1 MPDLF
6 LLFNH
11 AMTRLQ
17 ETGAR
22 QELNV
27 DRIVSPP
34 AAVQGL
40 WSNVPPELESLAPYL
55 RPVLQWLGGEAR
67 PGDYVLV
74 QGDFGACCLV
84 SRHTQS
90 LGCIPIYS
98 TTFRQAEE
106 QHLPDGRVQL
116 THTFSHVRFRRYEF

>member
-11 AMTRLQ
+11 AMTSVQ

-22 QELNV
+22 QDLHI

-34 AAVQGL
+34 AAVQEL
-40 WSNVPPELESLAPYL
+40 WSNVPPELESLAQYL
-55 RPVLQWLGGEAR
+55 RPVLQWLEGEAR

-84 SRHTQS
+84 ARHARR

-98 TTFRQAEE
+98 TTYRQAEE
-106 QHLPDGRVQL
+106 RHLPDGRVQL
-116 THTFSHVRFRRYEF
+116 THTFNHVRFRRYEF